1 MSLLDAIFFSFE
13 KRAIEVMVD
22 ESSVLFLKN
31 RTVPRDLY
39 EEVFTEYG
47 FLTQFIPLLDHIH
60 AESSFITSYL
70 TSDEF
75 IKETD
80 ALIITSQRAVEA
92 LSDAME
98 KISQEQRSRIL
109 SKKAFT
115 VGPATQKVLEALGF
129 TKLGG
134 GDNAGNGAILSEI
147 ILKDLEP
154 HQKVTF
160 FTGETRRDIIPRK
173 LLSKGYNLKE
183 VVIYRTVE
191 KPQIVERFT
200 QAFNQLHPEWII
212 FFSPQGTQDI
222 VEFLKVSPLRDAFKI
237 ASIGPTTE
245 TYLLDNGIKPN
256 LVSEKP
262 EASSL
267 LMGIKSFS
275 VESIQ

>member
-1 MSLLDAIFFSFE
+1 MI
-13 KRAIEVMVD
+13 D

-31 RTVPRDLY
+31 QTVPRDLY
-39 EEVFTEYG
+39 EEVFTECG

-200 QAFNQLHPEWII
+200 QAFNQLHPKWII